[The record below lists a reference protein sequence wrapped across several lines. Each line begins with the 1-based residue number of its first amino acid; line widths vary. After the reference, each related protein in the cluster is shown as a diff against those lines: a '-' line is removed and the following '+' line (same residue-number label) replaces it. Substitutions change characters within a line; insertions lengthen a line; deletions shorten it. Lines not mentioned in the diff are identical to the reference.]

1 MLETK
6 VLFKK
11 EARDAVKEGVNKAAD
26 AVKVTLGAMG
36 RNVIFSKAI
45 QTQQGI
51 QFWPAR
57 ATKDGVTVLQ
67 NFALS
72 DRIEDIGAGIVREAS
87 QKTADIVGDGT
98 TTSAIFVQAIVNA
111 GLKLVDEGCNP
122 MELKKGI
129 DAAVEY
135 VVSELKKIA
144 IPVGEDNDDIKHIAT
159 VSANNDEAIGKLIAD
174 AYKQIGKDG
183 MISIEDAKFG
193 ETEIKIIDGFK
204 IPQGYVS
211 PYFMTN
217 RGKGIAELSN
227 PVILFFE
234 KSIQQMQP
242 LIPILEK
249 AMQQQSPLVIFCED
263 LEGEAFSTLAVN
275 VADKKISACVI
286 KSPYHGEYLIDAM
299 QDMALLTGGTFISAQ
314 MAVPLQAVTL
324 QLCGKASKVIV
335 SKDSTM
341 IIGGRGDKEKID
353 SLIVSLKEK
362 QKEAKDDFEQR
373 YLEQRIAKLTGGV
386 AVLYVGA
393 ATETEAKEKKD
404 RCDDSVRATKAAIE
418 EGFVPGGGTAFLKIN
433 IPLKGKNDSQQKGID
448 LIQQI
453 LQEPLTQI
461 CNNAGIDDVTGI
473 ITKVKAKK
481 LNIGYNALTE
491 QVEDLVKA
499 GIIDPVKVLRCSL
512 QNAAS
517 SAGMILTTECL
528 NVDIYTA

>member
-1 MLETK
+1 MIETK
-6 VLFKK
+6 VLFNK

-98 TTSAIFVQAIVNA
+98 TTSAILVQAIVNA
-111 GLKLVDEGCNP
+111 GLKLIDEGCNP

-129 DAAVEY
+129 DAGVEY
-135 VVSELKKIA
+135 VVDELKKIA
-144 IPVGEDNDDIKHIAT
+144 IPVGDNNDVIRHIAT

-183 MISIEDAKFG
+183 MITIEDAKFG

-204 IPQGYVS
+204 VSQGYVS

-217 RGKGIAELSN
+217 RGKGIAELNN

-314 MAVPLQAVTL
+314 MAVPLQAITL
-324 QLCGKASKVIV
+324 QLCGKANKVIV

-341 IIGGRGDKEKID
+341 IIGGQGDKIKID
-353 SLIVSLKEK
+353 ALIIALKEK
-362 QKEAKDDFEQR
+362 QKEAKDEFEQR

-418 EGFVPGGGTAFLKIN
+418 EGFVPGGGTAFLKITGSKD
-433 IPLKGKNDSQQKGID
+433 LKNDSQRKGFD
-448 LIQQI
+448 LIGTI
-453 LQEPLTQI
+453 LEEPLRQI
-461 CNNAGIDDVTGI
+461 CANAGIESIDI
-473 ITKVKAKK
+473 IAKVKSSEQ
-481 LNIGYNALTE
+481 NMGYNALTE
-491 QVEDLVKA
+491 KIEDLVQA

-517 SAGMILTTECL
+517 AAAMILTTECL
-528 NVDIYTA
+528 NVDIFVQ